1 MKRALMYILVL
12 GVQCSLVGWA
22 QEESVRGEVIN
33 GIDGN
38 GLSLCVVQL
47 LVNGESKAR
56 AVSDYAGRYDLQ
68 QVAPGSYDIL
78 VVQFGDTLCN
88 YHGLTV
94 TRDTWVRHIV
104 WPPTDETSP
113 PTIDDDLGITLLRQ
127 VKIQVRVINMLEPM
141 GLLIKSPDDPRLW
154 NFSGRMDEFEDT
166 DISFWYKKYKL
177 FYKLR
182 AMGYDITSPF
192 ELMYPENHYTTTE
205 TKEDNTE
212 ENP

>member
-1 MKRALMYILVL
+1 MKHALLMLVISIQYS
-12 GVQCSLVGWA
+12 VFSWA
-22 QEESVRGEVIN
+22 QAVSVRGEIIN
-33 GIDGN
+33 GIDCN
-38 GLSLCVVQL
+38 GLPLCVVQL
-47 LVNGESKAR
+47 YANGVSKAKTF
-56 AVSDYAGRYDLQ
+56 SDYAGRYDLP
-68 QVAPGSYDIL
+68 QVEPGCYNI
-78 VVQFGDTLCN
+78 VIVQFGDTLCN

-94 TRDTWVRHIV
+94 MRDTWVRHIV
-104 WPPTDETSP
+104 WPTTGDTHP
-113 PTIDDDLGITLLRQ
+113 PTIDDALGITMLRQ

-154 NFSGRMDEFEDT
+154 NFSGHMDEFEDT

-182 AMGYDITSPF
+182 AMGHDITSPF
-192 ELMYPENHYTTTE
+192 EQMYPENHYTTTE